1 MLRFSF
7 IWLEI
12 KENRFRHHIISIGAK
27 NSNCSVTYLHVQK
40 SSSYLL
46 HRGRTTLIIPRFSGR
61 SKSTY
66 AQSVTNT
73 WSQCTYIGLCGWY
86 KKCIFILTY
95 ALNIDIKR
103 SNIVNIN
110 LIFNKYSKSK
120 PLAPLNQDI
129 GLVYD
134 TFIYDEDPHFHCIEP
149 TQHNWVSNSNYIK
162 GFKAQIVM
170 ICKATFPLPRS
181 HPVHLQKTI
190 TIHPGNQIPCIL
202 WNYPICALWA
212 YLLGFV
218 NRMTRIGID
227 KPP

>member
-1 MLRFSF
+1 M
-7 IWLEI
+7 
-12 KENRFRHHIISIGAK
+12 
-27 NSNCSVTYLHVQK
+27 TYLHVQK

-61 SKSTY
+61 SKCTY

-149 TQHNWVSNSNYIK
+149 TQHNWVSKLKLHQRLQSPSSNDM
-162 GFKAQIVM
+162 QSDM
-170 ICKATFPLPRS
+170 ATSTIPPGSFAKNHHHTSREPNPLYLVKLP
-181 HPVHLQKTI
+181 HL
-190 TIHPGNQIPCIL
+190 C
-202 WNYPICALWA
+202 
-212 YLLGFV
+212 FV
-218 NRMTRIGID
+218 GL
-227 KPP
+227 PSWLCE